1 MTENFTGITTT
12 TTNVDGRLKMQYN
25 ESEYEAAVNKWFE
38 ELKDIVTNDLLR
50 QHINKYPV
58 KSDYEI
64 EEEDDKDCDSNE
76 RHTVDN

>member
-1 MTENFTGITTT
+1 MKKQFG
-12 TTNVDGRLKMQYN
+12 
-25 ESEYEAAVNKWFE
+25 KWFE

-64 EEEDDKDCDSNE
+64 KEEDDKISDSNE
-76 RHTVDN
+76 QPTSDN

>member
-1 MTENFTGITTT
+1 MI
-12 TTNVDGRLKMQYN
+12 DQDA
-25 ESEYEAAVNKWFE
+25 YEAAVNEWFK

-64 EEEDDKDCDSNE
+64 KEQDEDSSNSSSEERE
-76 RHTVDN
+76 